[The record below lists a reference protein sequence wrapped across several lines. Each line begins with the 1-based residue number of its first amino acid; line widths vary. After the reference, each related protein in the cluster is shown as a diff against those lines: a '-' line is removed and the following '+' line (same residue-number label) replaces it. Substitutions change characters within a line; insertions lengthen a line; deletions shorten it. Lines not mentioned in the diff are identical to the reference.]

1 MNEDSAARLG
11 AQDGLQRVENAVLE
25 LLHRNPQGL
34 RNIQIA
40 NMLGLRSEARGDQ
53 RNYLTYSVLG
63 RLSTQGRVAWDEKTK
78 LYTTV
83 DADTTPQSSAEEGLL
98 QIEGAILEL
107 LHQNPQGLGNSQ
119 VADSLDLHSAVRGG
133 RRNFLTY
140 SIIGGL
146 IEKGQVIRNESTK
159 RYTKAQGEA

>member
-1 MNEDSAARLG
+1 MNDDSTARQL

-34 RNIQIA
+34 RNIQVT
-40 NMLGLRSEARGDQ
+40 NNLGLGSGVRGGH

-63 RLSTQGRVAWDEKTK
+63 RLLAQGKVAWDEETK

-83 DADTTPQSSAEEGLL
+83 DADTKPQSLAEEGLL

-107 LHQNPQGLGNSQ
+107 LLRNPQGLRNVQ
-119 VADSLDLHSAVRGG
+119 VTNMLNLRSAVRGG
-133 RRNFLTY
+133 RRNYLTY
-140 SIIGGL
+140 SVLGGL
-146 IEKGQVIRNESTK
+146 IAKGKVAWNEETK
-159 RYTKAQGEA
+159 VYPEA

>member
-1 MNEDSAARLG
+1 MSDDSTARQV
-11 AQDGLQRVENAVLE
+11 AQDGLQRVEDAILE

-40 NMLGLRSEARGDQ
+40 NMLGLRSEARGGQ
-53 RNYLTYSVLG
+53 KNYLTYSVLG
-63 RLSTQGRVAWDEKTK
+63 RLLTQGRVVWDEKTK

-83 DADTTPQSSAEEGLL
+83 GADTTPQSLAGEGLL
-98 QIEGAILEL
+98 QIEESILEL
-107 LHQNPQGLGNSQ
+107 LHQNPQGLGNAQ
-119 VADSLDLHSAVRGG
+119 VADLLDLHSAVRGG

-146 IEKGQVIRNESTK
+146 TEKGKVLRNELTK
-159 RYTKAQGEA
+159 KYTKA